1 MVQMSLGTAIFL
13 SAIMLSAVALY
24 GLTMDRW
31 NWKLA
36 LANVGRMLLLLGAL
50 ILLVVIVNQIVDSHI
65 EHGPWEDFQQAAPNA
80 R

>member
-1 MVQMSLGTAIFL
+1 
-13 SAIMLSAVALY
+13 
-24 GLTMDRW
+24 MDRW